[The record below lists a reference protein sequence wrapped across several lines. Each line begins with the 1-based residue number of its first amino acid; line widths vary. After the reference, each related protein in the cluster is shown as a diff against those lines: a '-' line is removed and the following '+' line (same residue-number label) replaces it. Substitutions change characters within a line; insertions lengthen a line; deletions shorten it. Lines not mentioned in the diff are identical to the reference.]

1 MKKKCILWVIVVLL
15 IMLSLAIGSNRQFS
29 LFGLFQGQHKSWEL
43 FWESRLPRTLAI
55 ILASSAISLSGLL
68 MQTISQNPYA
78 APSTT
83 GTTEAAQ
90 LGILSSLF
98 FFGKA
103 TLFQKMSFA
112 FISSLLFTSLFIQV
126 IRRLKFKEKWVLP
139 LVGLIYS
146 GIIGSF
152 AETIAFRF
160 NLTQSMT
167 SWNQGS
173 FSMIQRHQ
181 YEWLFLLVFVLL
193 VVRWYS
199 NTFSIMALGEDTS
212 RTLGLSYQTME
223 TLALVLVSLTSAI
236 TMITVGALPFLGV
249 IVPNL
254 VRQFAG
260 DFFKNTRSLV
270 MLVGMILVLACDIVA
285 RLVIWPYEVSVSLIL
300 GVIGTLVFLMLIWK
314 RCMTMIKRSTLIL
327 LLILACLGFLATS
340 YYLFPTAS
348 VPNSYILN
356 LRVKKLLVYLLV
368 ALISS
373 FTTVSFQ
380 AVTGNRF
387 LTPSVLGLESFYVLM
402 QSLFLAI
409 FWRWSQG
416 VAPRS
421 MTEFLIVMSLQC
433 AFFLS
438 LLPMIKKLLGKGIRL
453 ILLICMTLGTLFR
466 SLSTFL
472 QVVMAPN
479 EYDKLQSKL
488 FASLQNVNQEVL
500 YLAVGITFVLC
511 SFLYRKGRVLD
522 IFYLGKDNARL
533 LGINVEK
540 EQTQILWFVV
550 ILVATST
557 ALVGPLSY
565 LGFILANL
573 TYQMVKDFRHQ
584 TLFIVGS
591 LLGYVM
597 LLVVQTLVE
606 RVFNFS
612 ISVRTMIELGG
623 GLFFFYLLYKERRK
637 L

>member
-152 AETIAFRF
+152 AEMIAFRF
-160 NLTQSMT
+160 NLIQSMT
-167 SWNQGS
+167 SWSQGS

-314 RCMTMIKRSTLIL
+314 
-327 LLILACLGFLATS
+327 
-340 YYLFPTAS
+340 
-348 VPNSYILN
+348 
-356 LRVKKLLVYLLV
+356 
-368 ALISS
+368 
-373 FTTVSFQ
+373 
-380 AVTGNRF
+380 
-387 LTPSVLGLESFYVLM
+387 
-402 QSLFLAI
+402 
-409 FWRWSQG
+409 
-416 VAPRS
+416 
-421 MTEFLIVMSLQC
+421 
-433 AFFLS
+433 
-438 LLPMIKKLLGKGIRL
+438 
-453 ILLICMTLGTLFR
+453 
-466 SLSTFL
+466 
-472 QVVMAPN
+472 
-479 EYDKLQSKL
+479 
-488 FASLQNVNQEVL
+488 
-500 YLAVGITFVLC
+500 
-511 SFLYRKGRVLD
+511 
-522 IFYLGKDNARL
+522 GKDA
-533 LGINVEK
+533 
-540 EQTQILWFVV
+540 
-550 ILVATST
+550 
-557 ALVGPLSY
+557 
-565 LGFILANL
+565 
-573 TYQMVKDFRHQ
+573 
-584 TLFIVGS
+584 
-591 LLGYVM
+591 
-597 LLVVQTLVE
+597 
-606 RVFNFS
+606 
-612 ISVRTMIELGG
+612 
-623 GLFFFYLLYKERRK
+623 
-637 L
+637 

>member
-68 MQTISQNPYA
+68 MQTISQKPYA

-90 LGILSSLF
+90 GGLRSSLF
-98 FFGKA
+98 
-103 TLFQKMSFA
+103 
-112 FISSLLFTSLFIQV
+112 
-126 IRRLKFKEKWVLP
+126 

-167 SWNQGS
+167 SWSQGS

-314 RCMTMIKRSTLIL
+314 
-327 LLILACLGFLATS
+327 
-340 YYLFPTAS
+340 
-348 VPNSYILN
+348 
-356 LRVKKLLVYLLV
+356 
-368 ALISS
+368 
-373 FTTVSFQ
+373 
-380 AVTGNRF
+380 
-387 LTPSVLGLESFYVLM
+387 
-402 QSLFLAI
+402 
-409 FWRWSQG
+409 
-416 VAPRS
+416 
-421 MTEFLIVMSLQC
+421 
-433 AFFLS
+433 
-438 LLPMIKKLLGKGIRL
+438 
-453 ILLICMTLGTLFR
+453 
-466 SLSTFL
+466 
-472 QVVMAPN
+472 
-479 EYDKLQSKL
+479 
-488 FASLQNVNQEVL
+488 
-500 YLAVGITFVLC
+500 
-511 SFLYRKGRVLD
+511 
-522 IFYLGKDNARL
+522 GKDA
-533 LGINVEK
+533 
-540 EQTQILWFVV
+540 
-550 ILVATST
+550 
-557 ALVGPLSY
+557 
-565 LGFILANL
+565 
-573 TYQMVKDFRHQ
+573 
-584 TLFIVGS
+584 
-591 LLGYVM
+591 
-597 LLVVQTLVE
+597 
-606 RVFNFS
+606 
-612 ISVRTMIELGG
+612 
-623 GLFFFYLLYKERRK
+623 
-637 L
+637 